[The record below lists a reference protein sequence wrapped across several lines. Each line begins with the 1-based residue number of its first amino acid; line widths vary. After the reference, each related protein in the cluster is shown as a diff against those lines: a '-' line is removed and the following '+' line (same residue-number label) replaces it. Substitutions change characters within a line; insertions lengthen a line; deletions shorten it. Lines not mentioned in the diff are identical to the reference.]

1 MSDHQPSPSR
11 PSAVASAPVGAG
23 RNALLEQVISNTA
36 ASGFDPDAW
45 HAMERRDESMIEQEI
60 LNGSGS
66 AKFVYQFELAGTKV
80 AGISVIGARQLAYAY
95 GGIQHRMIA
104 AIEKRGALFTYT
116 TYPHEGAAM
125 DVKCSYVREL
135 ADEDDFYGVIIEIT
149 DIKTGNRIQVEKRE
163 FREELRRDGSMF
175 ARPHFQVIAQSKAF
189 RNGVLSLIPQ
199 DVQLE
204 WKEKQMRLGKGDVI
218 TASVADE
225 KRKAVMAYAAKNAVA
240 VNRHAIEA
248 LTLDQITGLGEAAR
262 GEGGKAAFL
271 RSAVALGIVTVAEVV
286 DGSTAPQEAPA
297 PRAPRQPRQA
307 RQEAPPQPQEA
318 QREPEPPPPVEPPH
332 DPQTGELAP
341 PDEDQSGLDFK

>member
-1 MSDHQPSPSR
+1 VGRSP
-11 PSAVASAPVGAG
+11 
-23 RNALLEQVISNTA
+23 LLEQVIANTA
-36 ASGFDPDAW
+36 SSGFDPDAF

-66 AKFVYQFELAGTKV
+66 AKFVYQFDLAGTKV

-135 ADEDDFYGVIIEIT
+135 ADEDDFYGVIVEIT

-163 FREELRRDGSMF
+163 FREERRRDGSTF

-199 DVQLE
+199 DVQLA
-204 WKEKQMRLGKGDVI
+204 WKEKQMTLGKSEVI

-225 KRKAVMAYAAKNAVA
+225 KRRAVMAYAAKNAIP

-248 LTLDQITGLGEAAR
+248 LTLDQITGLGDAAR
-262 GEGGKAAFL
+262 GEGGKAGFL
-271 RSAVALGIVTVAEVV
+271 RAAAALRIVTVTDATEAPP
-286 DGSTAPQEAPA
+286 APQEAPA
-297 PRAPRQPRQA
+297 PRAPRQSRQT
-307 RQEAPPQPQEA
+307 RQEAPP
-318 QREPEPPPPVEPPH
+318 PPVEREPDPIPPAEEPH
-332 DPQTGELAP
+332 DHETGELLP
-341 PDEDQSGLDFK
+341 PGEGAAGHDEDQSGLDFK